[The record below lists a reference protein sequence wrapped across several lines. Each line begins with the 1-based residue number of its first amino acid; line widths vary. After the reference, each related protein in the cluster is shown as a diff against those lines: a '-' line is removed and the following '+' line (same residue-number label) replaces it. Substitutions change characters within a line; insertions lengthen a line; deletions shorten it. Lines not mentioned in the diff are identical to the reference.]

1 MLLPQIDSLESYRRV
16 YSDPGTWLPAMHA
29 IAARHDLPGT
39 PRQEPLG
46 THVVF
51 GFGERIVKLFSP
63 LWPQDFQ
70 VERIA
75 LRHAQELPAP
85 RILGEGEVEGWP
97 YLVLTRVAG
106 VPAVELWAEL
116 SLAARHG
123 IVRELGGLLR
133 ALHSAPPPAGLPG
146 DWEGFLEERLTRAEG
161 HHDAPE
167 PWRSWIR
174 GQLRDFHPPSHEY
187 VLLNGDLTG
196 DHVLLTEQEGGW
208 GIGGVIDFGDARVGH
223 PFYDFVAPLAYY
235 TYGEPELSLALL
247 DAYGLEPT
255 DENLGALTR
264 FCLLHEFGRLRDFL
278 ARFPVETPQAFEEA
292 LWGRAVGR

>member
-1 MLLPQIDSLESYRRV
+1 MLLPQIDSLETYRRV
-16 YSDPGTWLPAMHA
+16 YPDPQTWMPAMRE
-29 IAARHDLPGT
+29 IAARHDLSGA

-51 GFGERIVKLFSP
+51 GFGERIVKLFCP

-70 VERIA
+70 VERVA
-75 LRHAQELPAP
+75 LRHAQELAAP
-85 RILGEGEVEGWP
+85 RIATEGELEGWP

-106 VPAVELWAEL
+106 VPAVELWSEL
-116 SLAARHG
+116 SLAARRR
-123 IVRELGGLLR
+123 IVQELGELLR
-133 ALHSAPPPAGLPG
+133 ALHGAPPPAALPAN
-146 DWEGFLEERLTRAEG
+146 WEGFLEERLARAEE

-174 GQLRDFHPPSHEY
+174 AQLQLFHPPSHEG

-208 GIGGVIDFGDARVGH
+208 GISGVIDFGDARVGH

-255 DENLGALTR
+255 DATLRTLTR

-292 LWGRAVGR
+292 LWGRTVGR